1 MIRDIRTRLSEFLTE
16 GDEFID
22 TIGDNDDNPNF
33 EVIPVTLTMEQ
44 IKKYGPPPSPAKI
57 TDPRAK
63 WYIERFGKVSW
74 ELDSLRPLELRK
86 LAERSVL
93 EFVDVGKYGAWIER
107 ENKEKQALK
116 DFADTLI

>member
-44 IKKYGPPPSPAKI
+44 IKKYGPPPNPAKI

-86 LAERSVL
+86 IG
-93 EFVDVGKYGAWIER
+93 VGVR
-107 ENKEKQALK
+107 
-116 DFADTLI
+116 

>member
-86 LAERSVL
+86 IAERSVL